1 MALAEDTAGAEPPRR
16 RVRLGRWPVWVAA
29 VALLFGGYLLAGF
42 YLAPRLIRDQATQ
55 WVKLNL
61 NKPLAIGEIKVNPL
75 SFKVDISDIAIPGP
89 DRPMVAL
96 GHLRLGFSLL
106 SLFQEAYR
114 LTELRF
120 DQPFVQATIR
130 PDGSLN
136 LLELVPPS
144 KGGESPAVRID
155 VLSVNQGRIAYA
167 DDSRTPRVQERLEPI
182 TFTLKDFHTKKNEGG
197 EFTLDGASQSNERF
211 AWRGTLSMAPIASQ
225 GRFTISDLQAATI
238 AKFLGDRL
246 PVALQ
251 AGRIGLDG
259 IYGFGYGPGGLKLN
273 MSIPRLALQ
282 GLAFDG
288 RDVLFHG
295 AAQADDILASISF
308 AAATHARG
316 PAAVTAAMP
325 HLVLKGITLTGTGP
339 AKGQL
344 IRLANAAV
352 DGLKLDAPGHN
363 VALGAISLAGLDMPL
378 AREKNG
384 GISISQWLP
393 AQPQGAAPETAPG
406 APPWAVTLAKFAL
419 TDAAVHLSDRAVS
432 PAARFDLTAIAV
444 TAANA
449 GTDLSKPVDL
459 QLSAVINGKGRFKA
473 DGSVTPQ
480 TRAADIKFDLQ
491 NMPLRPATAY
501 LQHPALELRS
511 GELGVSG
518 ALNLS
523 GGEKSA
529 LQFKGDAAV
538 SNFGLYERA
547 GNSLLFSWRSF
558 KLTGID
564 YRPGQADIA
573 GARLSR
579 PVGGVAILAD
589 RSFNFT
595 SALTSQT
602 PASQASASQA
612 SLSQVSA
619 PQTPAAPVVVPATPP
634 AGKAPALALRLKNL
648 DIDGGTLSFADRSI
662 EPNFEAKIEALQG
675 RIKNISTAPDAI
687 ASIDLKGQV
696 IDRFSPVTIAGTANL
711 LGYDRNTDIQVA
723 FRNIELP
730 IFNPYSGRYAGYAIA
745 KGKLTT
751 EMHYKVV
758 NRALQAD
765 HHVII
770 DQLEWGQAS
779 DSKDRVPWP
788 VGLVTSLLK
797 DRHGVIDL
805 SLPVRGSLDDP
816 TFRIGPII
824 WQIIGNLVEKIVTAP
839 FALIGSLFEGAE
851 KAQYVD
857 FTPGSSAMP
866 PGAADSLAALAKG
879 LGDRPTLQLDIP
891 AAPALKEDATFL
903 ADGRI
908 DALLMADEIK
918 KGRPADFAALD
929 SDEQHDRLEDLYR
942 SKLGKRPAFPDA
954 LPPLDTKPAA
964 AGQAPPDADQQR
976 QKQEIVWMRGELRNA
991 FLPSNP
997 ELAALGSARATA
1009 VRDALLAKGDIDPAR
1024 VFLVTGQAANASS
1037 GHVRLELKLR

>member
-1 MALAEDTAGAEPPRR
+1 
-16 RVRLGRWPVWVAA
+16 
-29 VALLFGGYLLAGF
+29 
-42 YLAPRLIRDQATQ
+42 
-55 WVKLNL
+55 
-61 NKPLAIGEIKVNPL
+61 
-75 SFKVDISDIAIPGP
+75 
-89 DRPMVAL
+89 
-96 GHLRLGFSLL
+96 
-106 SLFQEAYR
+106 
-114 LTELRF
+114 
-120 DQPFVQATIR
+120 
-130 PDGSLN
+130 
-136 LLELVPPS
+136 
-144 KGGESPAVRID
+144 
-155 VLSVNQGRIAYA
+155 
-167 DDSRTPRVQERLEPI
+167 
-182 TFTLKDFHTKKNEGG
+182 
-197 EFTLDGASQSNERF
+197 
-211 AWRGTLSMAPIASQ
+211 MAPIASQ
-225 GRFTISDLQAATI
+225 GRFTITDLQAATI

-246 PVALQ
+246 PVALHT
-251 AGRIGLDG
+251 GRIGLDG
-259 IYGFGYGPGGLKLN
+259 SYGFGYGPGGLKWN

-288 RDVLFHG
+288 RDALFHG

-316 PAAVTAAMP
+316 PASFTAAMP
-325 HLVLKGITLTGTGP
+325 HLVLKGVTLTGTGP
-339 AKGQL
+339 AKGQV

-352 DGLKLDAPGHN
+352 DGLKLDAPGRK
-363 VALGAISLAGLDMPL
+363 VALDAISLGGLDMPL

-384 GISISQWLP
+384 GISVSQWLP
-393 AQPQGAAPETAPG
+393 AQPQGAAPETASP
-406 APPWAVTLAKFAL
+406 APPPWALTLAKFTLA
-419 TDAAVHLSDRAVS
+419 DAAVHLTDRAVS

-459 QLSAVINGKGRFKA
+459 ALSAVINGRGRFKA

-480 TRAADIKFDLQ
+480 TKAADIKFDLQ
-491 NMPLRPATAY
+491 NLPLRPATAY

-518 ALNLS
+518 TLNLS
-523 GGEKSA
+523 GGEKSE
-529 LQFKGDAAV
+529 LRFKGDAGV

-564 YRPGQADIA
+564 YRPSQADIA

-595 SALTSQT
+595 SALTSQA
-602 PASQASASQA
+602 PASQAAGSQTVVSQA
-612 SLSQVSA
+612 SPQPVSQVA
-619 PQTPAAPVVVPATPP
+619 IPATPP
-634 AGKAPALALRLKNL
+634 AAPPASKAPALALRLKNL

-824 WQIIGNLVEKIVTAP
+824 WQIVGNLVEKIITAP

-879 LGDRPTLQLDIP
+879 LGDRPALQLDIP
-891 AAPALKEDATFL
+891 AAPGLKEDAVFL
-903 ADGRI
+903 ADSRI

-918 KGRPADFAALD
+918 KSRPADFAALD
-929 SDEQHDRLEDLYR
+929 GDEQHDRLEDLYR
-942 SKLGKRPAFPDA
+942 SKLGKRPTFPET
-954 LPPLDTKPAA
+954 LPPLDTKLLA
-964 AGQAPPDADQQR
+964 AGQPPPDADQQR

-1037 GHVRLELKLR
+1037 GYVRLELKLR

>member
-1 MALAEDTAGAEPPRR
+1 
-16 RVRLGRWPVWVAA
+16 VAA
-29 VALLFGGYLLAGF
+29 IALLFGAYLLAGF

-106 SLFQEAYR
+106 SLFQDAWR

-120 DQPFVQATIR
+120 DQPFVQTTIR

-144 KGGESPAVRID
+144 KGGETPAVRID

-211 AWRGTLSMAPIASQ
+211 AWRGTVSMAPIASQ
-225 GRFTISDLQAATI
+225 GRFTITDLQAATI

-259 IYGFGYGPGGLKLN
+259 SYGFGYGPGGLKLN
-273 MSIPRLALQ
+273 MSIPRLALR

-295 AAQADDILASISF
+295 AAEADDVLASISF
-308 AAATHARG
+308 ASATNARG

-325 HLVLKGITLTGTGP
+325 HLVLKGITLSGTGP
-339 AKGQL
+339 AKGQV
-344 IRLANAAV
+344 IRLANAAL
-352 DGLKLDAPGHN
+352 DGLKLDASGRR
-363 VALGAISLAGLDMPL
+363 VELGAISLAGLDMPL

-384 GISISQWLP
+384 GISVSRWLP
-393 AQPQGAAPETAPG
+393 AQPQGTAPEAAG
-406 APPWAVTLAKFAL
+406 AAAPPWTLALAKFAL
-419 TDAAVHLSDRAVS
+419 TDAAVHLTDRAVT
-432 PAARFDLTAIAV
+432 PAARFDLTDIAV

-449 GTDLSKPVDL
+449 GTDLSRPVDL

-473 DGSVTPQ
+473 DGAVTPQ
-480 TRAADIKFDLQ
+480 TRAADIQFDLQ
-491 NMPLRPATAY
+491 NMPLRPAAAY

-518 ALNLS
+518 TLNLS

-529 LQFKGDAAV
+529 LRFKGDAAV
-538 SNFGLYERA
+538 SNFGLYERS

-564 YRPGQADIA
+564 YKPGQVEIA

-595 SALTSQT
+595 SALMSQAAASQAPASQA
-602 PASQASASQA
+602 PASQASGPQLPAPQA
-612 SLSQVSA
+612 SPQIPVSQVA
-619 PQTPAAPVVVPATPP
+619 VPATPP

-648 DIDGGTLSFADRSI
+648 DIDGGTMSFADRSI
-662 EPNFEAKIEALQG
+662 EPNFEARIEALQG

-687 ASIDLKGQV
+687 AAIDLKGQV

-857 FTPGSSAMP
+857 FAPGSSAMP
-866 PGAADSLAALAKG
+866 VGAADSLAALAKG
-879 LGDRPTLQLDIP
+879 LGDRPALQLDIP
-891 AAPALKEDATFL
+891 AAPAPKEDAIFL
-903 ADGRI
+903 ADSRI

-918 KGRPADFAALD
+918 KGRPADFSALD
-929 SDEQHDRLEDLYR
+929 GDEQHDRLEDLYR
-942 SKLGKRPAFPDA
+942 AKVGKRPAFPET
-954 LPPLDTKPAA
+954 LPPLDAKPAA
-964 AGQAPPDADQQR
+964 AGQPPPDADQQR

-991 FLPSNP
+991 LLPSNP

-1024 VFLVTGQAANASS
+1024 VFLVTGQTANASN